1 MPRVKRWLSTAAAA
15 LCSYAGEDDPFGAVR
30 RCVDS
35 LLADAEV
42 DAPPVNLDLLASCRR
57 VRKIEHVEMVE
68 AGRLIPD
75 GDGYVIQVNGRH
87 RKGKRRFTAGHEICH
102 TFFNEAHQSSRES
115 VDLTTG
121 LFDIRAEEEYL
132 CDVGAAHLLLNPQW
146 LLPMAELRSPS
157 LVALLEIAE
166 DCGASVEAT
175 AFQLAQVGRW
185 PCTFVF
191 WEPGFRKPE
200 RVIPEQA
207 AFEGWEDLAR
217 PQRKLR
223 ASRVY
228 GADGTPFLPK
238 NKSVDF
244 DSGIYR
250 ALEEQ
255 TRTESEEI
263 FEIGRR
269 TLRAWCQSDY
279 LPYHDETRALQP
291 RVVSC
296 IVWDRALRT
305 LGEPT
310 RTLGE
315 TQALM
320 TQGA

>member
-1 MPRVKRWLSTAAAA
+1 MPRIKRWLSTAAAA
-15 LCSYAGEDDPFGAVR
+15 LCSHVGEADPVGAIR

-35 LLADAEV
+35 VLGDAEV
-42 DAPPVNLDLLASCRR
+42 DAPPVNLNLLASCRR
-57 VRKIEHVEMVE
+57 VRKVEHVDMVE
-68 AGRLIPD
+68 AGRLMPD

-87 RKGKRRFTAGHEICH
+87 GEGKRRFTVGHEICH
-102 TFFNEAHQSSRES
+102 TFFNEAERSSRAS
-115 VDLTTG
+115 VDVTTG
-121 LFDIRAEEEYL
+121 LFDLREEEEYL
-132 CDVGAAHLLLNPQW
+132 CDVGAAHILLNPRW
-146 LLPMAELRSPS
+146 LLPMAESWSAS
-157 LVALLEIAE
+157 LDALLGIARE
-166 DCGASVEAT
+166 CGASIEAT
-175 AFQLAQVGRW
+175 AFQLAQAGLW

-191 WEPGFRKPE
+191 WEPGFRKSE
-200 RVIPEQA
+200 RVTPEQA

-217 PQRKLR
+217 PRPKLR

-228 GADGTPFLPK
+228 GADGMLFLPK

-255 TRTESEEI
+255 TRTEREET
-263 FEIGRR
+263 FELGRR

-279 LPYHDETRALQP
+279 LPYHDETGALQP

-296 IVWDRALRT
+296 IVWERAART
-305 LGEPT
+305 LAETT

>member
-1 MPRVKRWLSTAAAA
+1 MRRVKRWHSTAAAA
-15 LCSYAGEDDPFGAVR
+15 LCSYVGQGDPVCAIR

-42 DAPPVNLDLLASCRR
+42 DAPPVSLDLLASCRH
-57 VRKIEHVEMVE
+57 VRKVERVDMVE

-87 RKGKRRFTAGHEICH
+87 GEGKRRFTVGHEICH
-102 TFFNEAHQSSRES
+102 TFFNEAHQSSRGS
-115 VDLTTG
+115 TDLTTG
-121 LFDIRAEEEYL
+121 LFDIRKEEEYL
-132 CDVGAAHLLLNPQW
+132 CDVGAAHILLNPRW
-146 LLPMAELRSPS
+146 LFPMAESRSPS
-157 LVALLEIAE
+157 LDALLEIAE
-166 DCGASVEAT
+166 DCGASIEAS
-175 AFQLAQVGRW
+175 AFQLAQAGRW

-191 WEPGFRKPE
+191 WQPGLRKSE
-200 RVIPEQA
+200 RVTREQA
-207 AFEGWEDLAR
+207 AFEGWEDLVR
-217 PQRKLR
+217 PTPKLR

-228 GADGTPFLPK
+228 GADGTPFLPQ
-238 NKSVDF
+238 NKSVDL

-263 FEIGRR
+263 FEVGRR

-279 LPYHDETRALQP
+279 LPYYDETGALQP
-291 RVVSC
+291 RVISY
-296 IVWDRALRT
+296 IVWDRAART
-305 LGEPT
+305 LGGTT

-315 TQALM
+315 SQALL